1 MQVNKWIDNGAISQE
16 SMDSIRNLYRAADGE
31 FKRIHNVRFTDDD
44 ILDNM
49 LLVIAIA
56 RK

>member
-1 MQVNKWIDNGAISQE
+1 
-16 SMDSIRNLYRAADGE
+16 MDSIRNLYRAADGE